1 MAPLSDGQVLA
12 TAICAGV
19 GCFLSILGS
28 SCIVYSIVSKRKY
41 NRDPYHRLLLGMS
54 LMDVIHSF
62 WFAIG
67 PVLVPKD
74 SSQRAI
80 ALGSTATCSASG
92 FFAQFGISVFLYSAM
107 LSIYYVLTI
116 RYSVTMSHMIR
127 REKIMHCVAIF
138 YPLLTAFSGLPLGL
152 YNEIDIGLGC
162 WINDFPDECT
172 VNGRGACVRGYNAF
186 LYGYFFSLIPA
197 VMSFLVVLFSNVLI
211 FLRARHV
218 EHANRRFAA
227 VPARQ
232 RAVARTNAIA
242 TQAFLYVLAFCNSL
256 FWFAAL
262 RIFDSLDQGIRDNE
276 SSVFWL
282 ILLGSFLYT
291 CQGIF
296 STLIMWAH
304 IMCK

>member
-74 SSQRAI
+74 SSQRSI

-218 EHANRRFAA
+218 EHANRSSQRFQQDNG
-227 VPARQ
+227 PRPGP
-232 RAVARTNAIA
+232 
-242 TQAFLYVLAFCNSL
+242 TQLPHH
-256 FWFAAL
+256 
-262 RIFDSLDQGIRDNE
+262 RR
-276 SSVFWL
+276 
-282 ILLGSFLYT
+282 
-291 CQGIF
+291 F
-296 STLIMWAH
+296 STSWPFAIHFSGLRQFENLIVWIRESEITSRA
-304 IMCK
+304 CSG